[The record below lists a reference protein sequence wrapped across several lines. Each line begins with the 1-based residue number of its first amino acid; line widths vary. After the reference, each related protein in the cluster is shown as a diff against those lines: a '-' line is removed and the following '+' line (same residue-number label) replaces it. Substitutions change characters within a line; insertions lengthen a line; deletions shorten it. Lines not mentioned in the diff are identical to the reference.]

1 MPIVNHSHTSLLA
14 VPRRCFFCGLFVLFM
29 FHVSLCYAV
38 LYVPCVRLLRGLAS
52 WLSCVWSQF
61 LKIRSC
67 CKRHYLKRISRYRY
81 SSVCSCSQARE
92 IKFFFCLDY
101 HLVSKVSTLCLSR
114 CLISECCGIHPFV
127 WLSCVDALYPN
138 QQF

>member
-14 VPRRCFFCGLFVLFM
+14 VPRRCFFCGSFLLFM

-67 CKRHYLKRISRYRY
+67 CKRHYLKRISRYRC
-81 SSVCSCSQARE
+81 SPVCSCSQARE
-92 IKFFFCLDY
+92 IKFLLSGLSSCEQSLQFMPIE
-101 HLVSKVSTLCLSR
+101 VSDQRMLWYTS
-114 CLISECCGIHPFV
+114 IF
-127 WLSCVDALYPN
+127 WLSCVDALHPN